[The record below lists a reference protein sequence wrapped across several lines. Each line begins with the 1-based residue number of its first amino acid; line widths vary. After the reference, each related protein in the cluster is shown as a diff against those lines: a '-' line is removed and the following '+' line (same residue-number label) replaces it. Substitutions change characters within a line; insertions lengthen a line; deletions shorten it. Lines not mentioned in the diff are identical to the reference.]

1 MPIGQHPRPAP
12 NGVTLTEPLE
22 VVEAFLEALASAE
35 VDRAVGYLAPGIRY
49 TNVGLPTI
57 KGSEGVAAVLEG
69 LDRPSV
75 RFEVYIHSIAT
86 NGPLVLN
93 ERTDVIQVGP
103 VRTQFWVCG
112 RFEVHDG
119 LITLWRDY
127 FDNLDILRGVGRGLL
142 GAVVPSLRP
151 EPPESPRSMPG
162 R

>member
-1 MPIGQHPRPAP
+1 MPIGLHPRPAP
-12 NGVTLTEPLE
+12 NGVTPTEPVE

-35 VDRAVGYLAPGIRY
+35 VHRATCYLAPGVRY

-57 KGSEGVAAVLEG
+57 NGSERVAAVLEG

-93 ERTDVIQVGP
+93 ERTDVITFGP
-103 VRTQFWVCG
+103 VRSQFWVCG

-119 LITLWRDY
+119 LITVWRDY
-127 FDNLDILRGVGRGLL
+127 FDNLDLLRGIGRGLL
-142 GAVVPSLRP
+142 GALVPSLRP
-151 EPPESPRSMPG
+151 EPPESPRSDPG